1 MNQVP
6 VQNYQVQ
13 QQPILKPPIL
23 PPKASLGI
31 ANPSVNGSRAMLA
44 ENGNVIVLHKQQPPY
59 IAPPYYENIED
70 VAASSMHIS
79 IISNLFLIKIYGG
92 NPYADSI
99 LNI

>member
-31 ANPSVNGSRAMLA
+31 ANPTVNGSRAMLA

-79 IISNLFLIKIYGG
+79 IISNLFLIKIL
-92 NPYADSI
+92 NPSADSI